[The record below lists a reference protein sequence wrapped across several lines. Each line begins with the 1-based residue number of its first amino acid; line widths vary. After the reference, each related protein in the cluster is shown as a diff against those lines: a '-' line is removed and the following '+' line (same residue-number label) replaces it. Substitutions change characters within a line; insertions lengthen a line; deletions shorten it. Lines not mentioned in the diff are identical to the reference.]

1 MVMSPR
7 YCRAS
12 RGLVLEDRMGLDRH
26 RQEQYEE
33 RVKRLER
40 LIEISSSLNSTLN
53 LRPLLQRIVMA
64 GQELT
69 NTEECSIMLVDRK
82 SGELYFEAATNL
94 PGIHSIIVPMEGS
107 VAGWVVQ
114 NCESL
119 IVSDAQNDPRFD
131 FSSKADEQ
139 STFTTRSILAVPLIS
154 RDTVIGVLEA
164 INKEGGA
171 KFTQEDLGL
180 LEVLGDQAAVAVQ
193 NALLFQQSDLIAEIV
208 HEMRTPLNSVIAYA
222 ALMRRPGVMLEQSVQ
237 FAGIIQHE
245 AERISEMTNNFLEL
259 ARLQS
264 GRASLAQDPVDLGTV
279 VHMAITVLKPQADE
293 KQIVLSVDVPANP
306 PSIMG
311 DAQRL
316 HQALLNL
323 LSNAIKYCDS
333 GDQVTISARW
343 ETDYVSVSVA
353 DTGPGIPEDALPSI
367 FERFYRVPGSERKVV
382 GTGLGL
388 AITQQIIEAHG
399 GDVSVS
405 SKEGHGTTFSFTL
418 PVHQS

>member
-1 MVMSPR
+1 M
-7 YCRAS
+7 A
-12 RGLVLEDRMGLDRH
+12 LDRY
-26 RQEQYEE
+26 RQEQHEE
-33 RVKRLER
+33 RIKRLER

-53 LRPLLQRIVMA
+53 LRPLLHRIVMA

-69 NTEECSIMLVDRK
+69 DTEECSIMLVDRK

-94 PGIHSIIVPMEGS
+94 PGIHSIVVPMEGS

-119 IVSDAQNDPRFD
+119 IVPDAQNDPRFD
-131 FSSKADEQ
+131 FASKADEQ

-164 INKEGGA
+164 INKEDGA
-171 KFTQEDLGL
+171 EFTQEDLGL

-193 NALLFQQSDLIAEIV
+193 NALLFQQSDFIAEIV

-279 VHMAITVLKPQADE
+279 VHMAINVLKP
-293 KQIVLSVDVPANP
+293 
-306 PSIMG
+306 
-311 DAQRL
+311 QRL

-323 LSNAIKYCDS
+323 LSNAIKYCSS
-333 GDQVTISARW
+333 GDQVTVSAQW
-343 ETDYVSVSVA
+343 ETDFVSVSVA

-367 FERFYRVPGSERKVV
+367 FERFYRVPGTERKVV

-399 GDVSVS
+399 GKVSVS

-418 PVHQS
+418 PVRHSQ